1 MDVKVFARAKRPL
14 ALAAALLFN
23 CGAAHAAAHENE
35 KPESEKESAIHAV
48 ISTDDTVGDV
58 AGHPSFAGFGRLML
72 PRSADAYD
80 GIAMREI
87 GGTMPYH
94 SLVSPPEIVRALNR
108 MASDA
113 ADCKRVFYSF
123 YTDPQKRA
131 DKSKEETGLF
141 FFRGKTGAPFAII
154 CPGGGF
160 AYVGSLHE
168 GFPHA
173 MEISQKGFNA
183 FVLRYRTGSGQKA
196 VEDLAAALTF
206 IFENSEKLGVGTA
219 DYSVWGSSAGA
230 RMAAA
235 IGSYGA
241 EAFGGGSIPKPAA
254 IVTAYTGL
262 REFTP
267 EDPPTFAVVGERDAI
282 ARPSAVKGRI
292 SSLRKAGIDAEFRE
306 YPGVG
311 HGFGLGTGSAA
322 EGWLGEA
329 VYFWER
335 HFQR

>member
-1 MDVKVFARAKRPL
+1 MDVKVFARAKRRWHWPPP
-14 ALAAALLFN
+14 LLFN

-196 VEDLAAALTF
+196 VEDLAAAPD
-206 IFENSEKLGVGTA
+206 IH
-219 DYSVWGSSAGA
+219 
-230 RMAAA
+230 
-235 IGSYGA
+235 I
-241 EAFGGGSIPKPAA
+241 
-254 IVTAYTGL
+254 
-262 REFTP
+262 
-267 EDPPTFAVVGERDAI
+267 
-282 ARPSAVKGRI
+282 
-292 SSLRKAGIDAEFRE
+292 
-306 YPGVG
+306 
-311 HGFGLGTGSAA
+311 
-322 EGWLGEA
+322 
-329 VYFWER
+329 
-335 HFQR
+335 